1 MLICIA
7 KGSREILVSSSVELA
22 DDMGSALER
31 RGQGTWV
38 SIVRVQGSRLEGQGE
53 CESQFRIERRTMTP
67 RQSNSQGYT
76 PTQEGL
82 PGGTAGSNA
91 GAIAYERSG
100 FTLIE
105 LLVVVAIIAVLMAI
119 LMPAL
124 QRARMQAR
132 NIQCKS
138 NLKSYGLVMQLYTA
152 DSDNRLPE
160 SFNGIYSSKTIS
172 EASSLAGGW
181 NPSVPAEYDLRPDGT
196 YIPYLRENVKSNI
209 CPIFQEVYRTK
220 WPTRGKVG
228 FTYSFNWWLNAD
240 KPIISHITRVKHPGR
255 TFFAGEECI
264 WQMND
269 KDGTRINGAIFN
281 DNSLCTFWS
290 ANASLEWV
298 KGFNP
303 GDPPPYTDAFG
314 EYHRVGVRKIYS
326 AIADGGECG
335 GVSNTMCVDGS
346 VQEVTPFDTLRFA
359 IGIK

>member
-1 MLICIA
+1 M
-7 KGSREILVSSSVELA
+7 
-22 DDMGSALER
+22 
-31 RGQGTWV
+31 
-38 SIVRVQGSRLEGQGE
+38 
-53 CESQFRIERRTMTP
+53 IERETMTP
-67 RQSNSQGYT
+67 GRSNSRGYT

-82 PGGTAGSNA
+82 PGKTSGANA
-91 GAIAYERSG
+91 GGIADTQSG

-105 LLVVVAIIAVLMAI
+105 LLVVVSIIAVLMAILMPALQQRASVVSIIAVLMAI

-138 NLKSYGLVMQLYTA
+138 NLKSYGLVMQLYTT

-160 SFNGIYSSKTIS
+160 SFNGIYSSKTIN
-172 EASSLAGGW
+172 EARSLAGGW
-181 NPSVPAEYDLRPDGT
+181 NPSVPAEYDLRPDGA

-240 KPIISHITRVKHPGR
+240 KPIISKITMVKHPGR

-269 KDGTRINGAIFN
+269 KDGKRINGAIFN

-290 ANASLEWV
+290 AEASLRWV
-298 KGFNP
+298 ESFNP
-303 GDPPPYTDAFG
+303 SDPPPYTDAFG
-314 EYHRVGVRKIYS
+314 EYHRVGVRKIYA

-335 GVSNTMCVDGS
+335 GVSNAVCVDGS